1 MTSGDITT
9 GRDAA
14 YVIRVQVER
23 GRRLDI
29 ALGAALVGLDPRE
42 RAFAHD
48 LAYGTTRMRGR
59 LDHLLAKHIHKGL
72 ASLQQ
77 DVLEVLRL
85 GAYQILYM
93 GSVPDYAAVSGS
105 VDRARELK
113 GKGAAGL
120 VNAVLRRVSEDGDGD
135 DQFPDWTTDPAD
147 YLSTWGS
154 HPRWLIDRW
163 LARWSPEEVRS
174 LVDTNNGRPTTF
186 LNSLDQSQDAAVEL
200 LAQAGITARSVQDV
214 PSAVRLAWST
224 PPSEALSVLPGSIV
238 QDPAAQLVVRYM
250 DIDPGTKVAD
260 LCAAPGGKALAA
272 SVGASYTVAAD
283 RSESRIRMVRENAD
297 RTGRRVSCVV
307 ADAAHPPLVDAD
319 VVLQIGR
326 ASCRERV

>member
-93 GSVPDYAAVSGS
+93 GSVPD
-105 VDRARELK
+105 
-113 GKGAAGL
+113 
-120 VNAVLRRVSEDGDGD
+120 
-135 DQFPDWTTDPAD
+135 
-147 YLSTWGS
+147 
-154 HPRWLIDRW
+154 
-163 LARWSPEEVRS
+163 
-174 LVDTNNGRPTTF
+174 
-186 LNSLDQSQDAAVEL
+186 
-200 LAQAGITARSVQDV
+200 
-214 PSAVRLAWST
+214 
-224 PPSEALSVLPGSIV
+224 
-238 QDPAAQLVVRYM
+238 
-250 DIDPGTKVAD
+250 
-260 LCAAPGGKALAA
+260 
-272 SVGASYTVAAD
+272 
-283 RSESRIRMVRENAD
+283 
-297 RTGRRVSCVV
+297 
-307 ADAAHPPLVDAD
+307 
-319 VVLQIGR
+319 
-326 ASCRERV
+326 